1 MSRIIPAVASKSGG
15 GGVPSLV
22 GAKMYNT
29 VAQSVNTATNTNAV
43 FNTVEFDTA
52 SMASTATGRLTAT
65 EAGYYLLIH
74 TVTFVANVTGRRI
87 SVLVKNGTYA
97 GGTGTLL
104 AGMTMT
110 GNLNGGNANA
120 TAITFEHLAV
130 GDFITG
136 GMYQDSGGN
145 LSTAAGLI
153 NDWISAALIGV

>member
-1 MSRIIPAVASKSGG
+1 MSRIIPSIAKPPGSTPA
-15 GGVPSLV
+15 LV

-29 VAQSVNTATNTNAV
+29 NAQVVTTATNTNTT

-52 SMASTATGRLTAT
+52 SMANTGTGRLTAT
-65 EAGYYLLIH
+65 VAGYYLIIH

-87 SVLVKNGTYA
+87 SAITKNGTFA

-110 GNLNGGNANA
+110 GSLNGGNANA

-130 GDFITG
+130 GDFLTG
-136 GMYQDSGGN
+136 GTYQDSGGN
-145 LSTAAGLI
+145 LSTAAGLL
-153 NDWISAALIGV
+153 NDWFSAALIGV